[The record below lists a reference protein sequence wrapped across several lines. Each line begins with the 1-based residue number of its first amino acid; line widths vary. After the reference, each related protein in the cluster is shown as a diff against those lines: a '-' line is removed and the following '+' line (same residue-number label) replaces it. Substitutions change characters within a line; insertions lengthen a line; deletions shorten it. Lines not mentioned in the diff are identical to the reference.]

1 MREKEMTAHVASV
14 GADAGQS
21 PQNSC
26 IDSIAHTKEKINRF
40 DENYEIGERISQPP
54 KNSRKLKTV
63 TMEELYKKVF
73 DATVPIIEG
82 VLYPGTYLFA
92 GPSKVGKSFLMAQ
105 LAYHVSTGLPLWGYS
120 VRKGTVLYLALEDDY
135 ARLQRRLYRMFGV
148 ESTPD
153 LHLATEAKGI
163 DNGFEEQIKEF
174 YEKYS
179 DTKLIIIDVLQRVR
193 ELGGKDYS
201 YASDYEIISKLKKL
215 VDGTGIALLIVHHTR
230 KQQSDDIFDMISGTN
245 GLMGAADGAFIISKE
260 KRTGDGAVIDLV
272 GRDQPD
278 QKLYLKRSAKTLVWE
293 LEKAENELWIEPSD
307 PFLEEISRLLSV
319 ENPIWQ
325 GTPTALS
332 VLLGGE
338 IKPNV
343 LTMKL
348 NINAGRLRKE
358 YGILYK
364 HKRGHGGRKIQLVL
378 EENRKT

>member
-14 GADAGQS
+14 GADTGQS

-26 IDSIAHTKEKINRF
+26 TDSIAHTKEKINRF
-40 DENYEIGERISQPP
+40 DENYEIGERISLPP

-63 TMEELYKKVF
+63 TMEELYEKVF

-148 ESTPD
+148 ESTSD

-174 YEKYS
+174 YEKYP

-201 YASDYEIISKLKKL
+201 YASDYEIISKVKKL

-332 VLLGGE
+332 IVLGGE
-338 IKPNV
+338 IKANV

-364 HKRGHGGRKIQLVL
+364 HKRGHEGRKIQLVL
-378 EENRKT
+378 EENRKM

>member
-14 GADAGQS
+14 GADARQS

-40 DENYEIGERISQPP
+40 DENYEIGERISQSP

-63 TMEELYKKVF
+63 TMEELYEKVF

-105 LAYHVSTGLPLWGYS
+105 LAYHVSIGLPLWGYS

-148 ESTPD
+148 ESTSD

-174 YEKYS
+174 YEKYP

-201 YASDYEIISKLKKL
+201 YASDYEIISKLKKI

-278 QKLYLKRSAKTLVWE
+278 QKLYLKRSPETLLWE

-307 PFLEEISRLLSV
+307 PLLDEISRLLSA

-325 GTPTALS
+325 GTPTELS

-348 NINAGRLRKE
+348 NINAGRLQKE

-364 HKRGHGGRKIQLVL
+364 HTRGHTGRKIQLVL
-378 EENRKT
+378 EEK

>member
-1 MREKEMTAHVASV
+1 MCSS
-14 GADAGQS
+14 D
-21 PQNSC
+21 
-26 IDSIAHTKEKINRF
+26 
-40 DENYEIGERISQPP
+40 
-54 KNSRKLKTV
+54 L
-63 TMEELYKKVF
+63 
-73 DATVPIIEG
+73 
-82 VLYPGTYLFA
+82 
-92 GPSKVGKSFLMAQ
+92 
-105 LAYHVSTGLPLWGYS
+105 S

-153 LHLATEAKGI
+153 LHLATESKGI

-174 YEKYS
+174 YEKYP

-332 VLLGGE
+332 IVLGGE
-338 IKPNV
+338 IKANV

-378 EENRKT
+378 EKNRKM

>member
-14 GADAGQS
+14 GADTGQS

-26 IDSIAHTKEKINRF
+26 TDSIAHTKEKINRF
-40 DENYEIGERISQPP
+40 DENYEIGERISQLP

-63 TMEELYKKVF
+63 TMEELYEKVF

-82 VLYPGTYLFA
+82 VLYPRTYLFA

-148 ESTPD
+148 ESTSD

-174 YEKYS
+174 YEKYP

-260 KRTGDGAVIDLV
+260 KRSGDGAVIDLV

-332 VLLGGE
+332 IVLGGE
-338 IKPNV
+338 IKANA

-378 EENRKT
+378 EENRKM

>member
-14 GADAGQS
+14 GADTGQS
-21 PQNSC
+21 PQNIC
-26 IDSIAHTKEKINRF
+26 IDSIAHTKEKINDF
-40 DENYEIGERISQPP
+40 HQIYEADERNFPLS

-63 TMEELYKKVF
+63 TMEELYGKVF
-73 DATVPIIEG
+73 DATLPIIEG

-92 GPSKVGKSFLMAQ
+92 GPAKVGKSFLMAQ

-278 QKLYLKRSAKTLVWE
+278 QKLYLKRSPETLLWE
-293 LEKAENELWIEPSD
+293 LEKAENELWVEPSD
-307 PFLEEISRLLSV
+307 PLLDEISRLLSA
-319 ENPIWQ
+319 ESPIWQ
-325 GTPTALS
+325 GTPTELS

-364 HKRGHGGRKIQLVL
+364 HMRGHTGRKIQLVL
-378 EENRKT
+378 EEK